1 MPDPSADRP
10 LLLPEIPKI
19 VTEAAA
25 RIRVDIRAA
34 IEVIYGDVGG
44 EDDTAE
50 DVEATERAIARDM
63 ATVLDWIAAAAAL
76 PPSAEH
82 REEHGM
88 QDRTGKVYPMRDA
101 GDAAFTIPIY
111 VNVGGRHVTRTVW
124 AGPWVEVD
132 GSQPDA

>member
-1 MPDPSADRP
+1 VELQTVADLSADRP
-10 LLLPEIPKI
+10 LLYSKSDL
-19 VTEAAA
+19 EAFAVAVADAIGPYVQIDEYILAA
-25 RIRVDIRAA
+25 
-34 IEVIYGDVGG
+34 
-44 EDDTAE
+44 TL
-50 DVEATERAIARDM
+50 
-63 ATVLDWIAAAAAL
+63 LDFLADAGRLL

-124 AGPWVEVD
+124 SGPWVEVD
-132 GSQPDA
+132 RSDADHE